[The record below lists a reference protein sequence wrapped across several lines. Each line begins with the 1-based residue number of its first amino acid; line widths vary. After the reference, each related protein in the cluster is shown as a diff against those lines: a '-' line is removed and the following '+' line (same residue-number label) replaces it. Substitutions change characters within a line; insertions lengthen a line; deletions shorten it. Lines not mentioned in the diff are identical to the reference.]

1 MQEENTNVEAVAAEE
16 AAPVE
21 ETAAPVEEAT
31 EGVAV
36 VADNSVRI
44 AELQAIENPTEEDKA
59 ELATLTS

>member
-21 ETAAPVEEAT
+21 EAT
-31 EGVAV
+31 EGAAV